1 MMKES
6 RIKHLETNLFLSL
19 ERVHN
24 GMSELK
30 IEKEKE
36 FIREILNSNGCETQL
51 KHVKEVFTNLR
62 MGIFPKLLFLPTQM
76 GNMVGFWASS
86 NINMFKVLNF
96 V

>member
-51 KHVKEVFTNLR
+51 KHVKEVFTNF
-62 MGIFPKLLFLPTQM
+62 IKI
-76 GNMVGFWASS
+76 S
-86 NINMFKVLNF
+86 INDINYFNQFHQNF
-96 V
+96 YK